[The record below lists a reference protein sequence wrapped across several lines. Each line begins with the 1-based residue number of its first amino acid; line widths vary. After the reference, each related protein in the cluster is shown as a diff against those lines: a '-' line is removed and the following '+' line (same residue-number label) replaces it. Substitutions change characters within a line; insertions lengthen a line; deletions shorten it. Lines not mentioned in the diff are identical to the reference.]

1 MIKLNRIGVD
11 CPDQSKKL
19 YLWFPM
25 DIKPIK
31 TDKDYEKVLQRLA
44 IIFDA
49 LPNTIEGDEADI
61 LSLLIDN
68 YENQYHVI

>member
-1 MIKLNRIGVD
+1 
-11 CPDQSKKL
+11 
-19 YLWFPM
+19 M

-31 TDKDYEKVLQRLA
+31 TDKDYQKVLQRLE

-68 YENQYHVI
+68 YEN